1 MKFTI
6 ILSTTLFMF
15 LMQCDTA
22 PIKTTCG
29 VSNPAEELPWLKAKT
44 DELKQSSLYEAGQVY
59 IWTTQFNGENYFIID
74 NCCPNCNSVLSIYT
88 CDGEDVS
95 SNQTISDYIYSYDK
109 SSSDVILNPENFSC
123 NL

>member
-1 MKFTI
+1 
-6 ILSTTLFMF
+6 MF

-22 PIKTTCG
+22 PLKTTCG
-29 VSNPAEELPWLKAKT
+29 VSNPAEELPWLKTKI
-44 DELKQSSLYEAGQVY
+44 DDLKQTGLYELGQVY
-59 IWTTQFNGENYFIID
+59 VWQIEYNGETYFVLD

-109 SSSDVILNPENFSC
+109 SINDVIWNPENFSC